1 MKRLSGSGSIVQLE
15 KNKPRSKCR
24 KWKLVVST
32 GRDPAT
38 GKYRQKSRNF
48 WGTYTEAKRELE
60 SFRASIEN
68 ESIVEPSSWTFN
80 EYAEHYV
87 NARVAAGEIQERTT
101 STLRTTFRQLGYHI
115 GGMKLQEITPMALEQ
130 AYMNLRN
137 GKSISGRPLSGT
149 TLFNINVSAYRLFE
163 DARKKNL
170 IEENPLEKVPAP
182 RKDTKRKRALSTES
196 FYELVESLDPT
207 NSMQCAVL
215 LCLTLGLRRSE
226 ALGLSWGDIDFTEQ
240 TVNVHVSSDEHGNL
254 KEPKSESGYRIIP
267 LTNDLAAKLLKRK
280 EAQVIEYLETS
291 PRLVISCSQRN
302 GRVPSGAIRLDGKAY
317 DLDSD
322 TPLIADAYGK
332 RTTPHALSEWW
343 PRNRKKFGVE
353 GWCLHEL
360 RHSFLTLAAQS
371 GVHPAVMQQL
381 AGHSSAQTTM
391 EIYTHINMFSKRAA
405 LDAMQETL
413 RSYKNEA
420 GA

>member
-1 MKRLSGSGSIVQLE
+1 MRKLAGSGSIVHLE
-15 KNKPRSKCR
+15 KNKPRCKCR

-32 GRDPAT
+32 GRDPAS

-60 SFRASIEN
+60 SFRAKIEN
-68 ESIVEPSSWTFN
+68 DAVVEPSSWTFN
-80 EYAEHYV
+80 DYAEHYV

-115 GGMKLQEITPMALEQ
+115 GGMKLQKITPVMLEQ
-130 AYMNLRN
+130 AYTNLRN

-170 IEENPLEKVPAP
+170 IDENPLEKVPAP
-182 RKDTKRKRALSTES
+182 RKDTKRKRALSTET
-196 FYELVESLDPT
+196 FCELVESLDPA
-207 NSMQCAVL
+207 NSMHCAVL

-226 ALGLSWGDIDFTEQ
+226 ALGLSWSDIDFAEQ

-267 LTNDLAAKLLKRK
+267 LTANVATKLLKRK
-280 EAQVIEYLETS
+280 EAQVIEYLGTS
-291 PRLVISCSQRN
+291 PRFIVACNRKN
-302 GRVPSGAIRLDGKAY
+302 GRLPNGTVEVDGTAY
-317 DLDSD
+317 DLVPD
-322 TPLIADAYGK
+322 TPVIADAYGK

-343 PRNRKKFGVE
+343 PRNRAKFGVE

-391 EIYTHINMFSKRAA
+391 EIYTHINLTSKRAA
-405 LDAMQETL
+405 LDAMQATL
-413 RSYKNEA
+413 SPYKSRD
-420 GA
+420 